1 MCVLYKQSEYAGYRS
16 ESRQESAA
24 RRRANER
31 THCPK
36 FSIIVFIV
44 LLVKFSDYPNQVLS
58 MKFKMYKKMVK
69 YKER

>member
-1 MCVLYKQSEYAGYRS
+1 MCYTSSQNTLGTDLNAV
-16 ESRQESAA
+16 QESAA

>member
-1 MCVLYKQSEYAGYRS
+1 MCYTSSQNTLGTDLNAV
-16 ESRQESAA
+16 QESAA

-58 MKFKMYKKMVK
+58 TKFKMYKKMVK